1 MPLPEKNN
9 QIITI
14 DEATNYTSAYRKQ
27 SSPDAIRGGL
37 FWKEF
42 VQKLLDQPGCA
53 AMRYYHG
60 MNADGKPVIVL
71 VGVNNKGDDMTDG
84 ILLEL
89 SPLCPPICGSFNM
102 LNS

>member
-9 QIITI
+9 QIITL

-27 SSPDAIRGGL
+27 SSPDAKLGGL

-60 MNADGKPVIVL
+60 VNTDGKPVIVL
-71 VGVNNKGDDMTDG
+71 VGVNDKGDDMTEG
-84 ILLEL
+84 LLLEF
-89 SPLCPPICGSFNM
+89 SPFCPPFCGISNI